1 LQQFTQHGAS
11 AVTEQRDITE
21 EEWEE
26 AAAELAEWRAM
37 VGRRD
42 ALISDALDYGLTPTE
57 IHRVMG
63 VSRAHIYRLLGR
75 KQQCQTTP
83 A

>member
-1 LQQFTQHGAS
+1 MGDMNESPKRQR
-11 AVTEQRDITE
+11 AVARLRHWRTVDGQRD
-21 EEWEE
+21 
-26 AAAELAEWRAM
+26 ELIMW
-37 VGRRD
+37 
-42 ALISDALDYGLTPTE
+42 ALESGLTPTE
-57 IHRVMG
+57 IHQLMG